1 MTFLDLLKNFFTHKD
16 FLPPANEI
24 PGTMFTPLHIIVS
37 VALFA
42 VIVVLGIF
50 ISKKSDKVWKII
62 TFVLWIIL
70 VIAEPTKILWE
81 TFTGRE
87 VSVFWQG
94 ILPLYPCS
102 MFMYVMPFYIFGKGL
117 VKHAACGYITTLGL
131 VGALVNFV
139 YPATVI
145 STYSCISF
153 AGFHTLFY
161 HGSMLFVALVIM
173 LRGDNRFT
181 GVDSLKKLLVPAI
194 PVLIFSIPVNIVNFT
209 IGADYMFFKCD
220 SFFLKPIG
228 DATPDIVTV
237 IMMYAIYIAI
247 HILPFLP
254 SYIKLSKKRKNL

>member
-1 MTFLDLLKNFFTHKD
+1 
-16 FLPPANEI
+16 
-24 PGTMFTPLHIIVS
+24 
-37 VALFA
+37 
-42 VIVVLGIF
+42 
-50 ISKKSDKVWKII
+50 
-62 TFVLWIIL
+62 
-70 VIAEPTKILWE
+70 
-81 TFTGRE
+81 
-87 VSVFWQG
+87 
-94 ILPLYPCS
+94 
-102 MFMYVMPFYIFGKGL
+102 MYVMPFYIFGKGL

-131 VGALVNFV
+131 LGALVNFV

-220 SFFLKPIG
+220 SFILAPIG
-228 DATPDIVTV
+228 AALPDVLNV
-237 IMMYAIYIAI
+237 ILMYVFYILL
-247 HILPFLP
+247 HTLPYLP
-254 SYIKLSKKRKNL
+254 SYIKNRKAEL